1 MSDGTTRRRLTAT
14 HGGQQFPTNVK
25 RLRRV
30 IRSLTYIVRIGYFFF
45 KWQSYFLRREK
56 YGTNRG
62 ELGWAGWLCVS
73 LYVSFAANATTICN
87 CQPALVKTQ
96 R

>member
-14 HGGQQFPTNVK
+14 HGGQQFPTNVN

-45 KWQSYFLRREK
+45 LSGNHISYGEK
-56 YGTNRG
+56 STGQIG
-62 ELGWAGWLCVS
+62 ESLAGLGGCVFRS
-73 LYVSFAANATTICN
+73 M
-87 CQPALVKTQ
+87 
-96 R
+96 